1 MKIADVNP
9 FYYPYKGGIERRM
22 HDTAVRLAAEG
33 HEVTVVT
40 GRLSEDDPEE
50 EKTEGYRITRLKS
63 RQLKLYN
70 PPYISSKGVGEAVE
84 SLDPDVVNFN
94 YRWAPSYTKA
104 MRAYDGKKVF
114 TYHNMWGEGMGI
126 AGALSRINDSRFDS
140 SLRSFDHIIAVSGAV
155 RDDLIARGYPE
166 RYVTAVPTCLDR
178 PVEPGSG
185 SGDFA
190 LSLGRLVATKGLGV
204 LMEAMKQV
212 DHRLIVCGKGPE
224 EKKLR
229 RLISKYGLEDRV
241 EMRGFVSDEEKR
253 ELMGSCRFFVMP
265 SMFESLGLAAE
276 ELMARGRPIVCS
288 DAAGLKETVGDAGVA
303 VPRGDAAAL
312 ADAMNALF
320 EDRERCEELARA
332 SAERAKFYDW
342 DIHLPA
348 IEEVYAKV
356 VSGEY
361 TEADGRRS
369 E

>member
-50 EKTEGYRITRLKS
+50 EKTEGYRIIRLKS

-265 SMFESLGLAAE
+265 SMTRVGLNEARFLSFCSRYASCWRICSTVDDLLSLNHGESFAAQF
-276 ELMARGRPIVCS
+276 LHRLPSLSFRLPSRPMSFPQMLHCFLSNSPIIII
-288 DAAGLKETVGDAGVA
+288 L
-303 VPRGDAAAL
+303 L
-312 ADAMNALF
+312 
-320 EDRERCEELARA
+320 
-332 SAERAKFYDW
+332 
-342 DIHLPA
+342 LPQCFCGYSVFIIA
-348 IEEVYAKV
+348 
-356 VSGEY
+356 
-361 TEADGRRS
+361 
-369 E
+369 